1 MSINYKVAIVLSN
14 IALNLFRLILSL
26 SFVRYFITEGFGIGQ
41 SFSAF
46 IVMIV
51 KSYFVYMVDCIYYL
65 DRLNDPCV
73 LISKSSLSRHY

>member
-26 SFVRYFITEGFGIGQ
+26 SFIRYFITEGFGIEQ
-41 SFSAF
+41 CFSAF

-51 KSYFVYMVDCIYYL
+51 RSYFVYMVDYIYYL

-73 LISKSSLSRHY
+73 LISKSSLSRHF